1 MLAERIRHARLAAG
15 LTLDEVVERLA
26 GVGVTI
32 TKAGLSKYELAKSTP
47 GAAFL
52 LKLGRTLGVPSSYFL
67 REPELQIQWV
77 AFRKKSSL
85 TRTHQE
91 QIKAVVEDRAE
102 GQFWLQTTLDAEWS
116 PAGQIRV
123 PAETLADAENA
134 AGLLRKSWKLDDLPI
149 ESITEV
155 VEDRGGIVIGYEDE
169 SDHFDGLS
177 GWINGSIP
185 LAAVNTSVP
194 DDRRRYNLAHELGH
208 MVMVCDKADEKAQE
222 QLAHRF
228 AAAFIVPPQVA
239 RRELGTRRRQLALA
253 ELGPLKQKYGLS
265 MQAWARRA
273 LDLNIIDD
281 GHYRTLCTE
290 FARRG
295 WRKREP
301 VQYSGRETP
310 VKLKQLTLRALA
322 EGIITPEKAGQLC
335 PECFAGIEL
344 MLTPAPTRHL
354 SACELRSMPA
364 EKRDQH
370 MALAAA
376 EAEVDYRTHAALT
389 DFEAFA
395 EEEDYDSADA
405 E

>member
-15 LTLDEVVERLA
+15 LTLDEVAERLS
-26 GVGVTI
+26 GLGITI

-52 LKLGRTLGVPSSYFL
+52 LKLGRALGVSPSYFL
-67 REPELQIQWV
+67 REPEVQIQWI

-91 QIKAVVEDRAE
+91 QIKAVIEDRAE
-102 GQFWLQTTLDAEWS
+102 GQIWLQTTLNENWS
-116 PAGQIRV
+116 QARQIRI
-123 PAETLADAENA
+123 PAETLLDAEKA
-134 AGLLRKSWKLDDLPI
+134 AALLRKSWKLDNLPI

-155 VEDRGGIVIGYEDE
+155 VEDRGGIVIGYDDE
-169 SDHFDGLS
+169 NAQFDGLS
-177 GWINGSIP
+177 GWINDTIP
-185 LAAVNTSVP
+185 LTAVNTAVP

-208 MVMVCDKADEKAQE
+208 MVMVCDKVDEKARE

-228 AAAFIVPPQVA
+228 AAAFIVPPDVA
-239 RRELGTRRRQLALA
+239 RRELGIRRRQLNLA

-265 MQAWARRA
+265 MQAWTRRA

-281 GHYRTLCTE
+281 SHYRTLCTE

-301 VQYSGRETP
+301 VQYSGREIP
-310 VKLKQLTLRALA
+310 VKLRQLTLRALA
-322 EGIITPEKAGQLC
+322 EGVITNAKATQLC
-335 PECFAGIEL
+335 PECFAGLEPML
-344 MLTPAPTRHL
+344 MPAPARHL
-354 SACELRSMPA
+354 SARELRNMPP
-364 EKRDQH
+364 EKRDQL

-376 EAEVDYRTHAALT
+376 EAEVDYRTHAELT
-389 DFEAFA
+389 DFEAFG
-395 EEEDYDSADA
+395 EEEDHDSADA